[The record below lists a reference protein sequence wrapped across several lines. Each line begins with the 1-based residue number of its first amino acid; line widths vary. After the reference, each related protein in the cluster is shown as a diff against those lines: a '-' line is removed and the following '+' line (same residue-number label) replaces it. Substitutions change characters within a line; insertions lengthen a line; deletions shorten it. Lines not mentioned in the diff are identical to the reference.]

1 MPRLRLLLLALLTA
15 LAVATPAS
23 GTSPA
28 AKKQRVDARR
38 VQLQQRIV
46 SARQREAQLSAR
58 IQAASTQIAGLEQ
71 RVGDVSRQLAPLERD
86 LALHRRRLS
95 ALNELL
101 RVETRRLHELKRE
114 RRIAVHRLG
123 LRLIQIYESSPP
135 GLLDAV
141 LGSSSL
147 GSLVTQVEVTRD
159 VALQDRQI
167 LHAVTRSRDAVRS
180 QWKHTKRT
188 RKQVAAATREV
199 AARTAQ
205 VERLRSSLLAQRQ
218 QLVSAQ
224 AQQQQSASAL
234 HESVKQMLDESASLA
249 QVSNE
254 LAATIQQAEHQHGG
268 GGGSGHS
275 SSGLIWPA
283 NGPVTSPF
291 GERCFQGRCDFHPGI
306 DIGVSSGT
314 PIHAAAAGT
323 VIYAAWMNGYGNLT
337 VVSHGNGLA
346 TAYAHQASFAVSNGA
361 QVAQGQVIGYSDCT
375 GYCFGPH
382 LHFEVRVN
390 GQPVN
395 PLNYLP

>member
-1 MPRLRLLLLALLTA
+1 MPRLRLLLLALLAA
-15 LAVATPAS
+15 LAVATPAF

-28 AKKQRVDARR
+28 AKKVRVDARR
-38 VQLQQRIV
+38 ARLQERIA
-46 SARQREAQLSAR
+46 SARQRETQLSAQIR
-58 IQAASTQIAGLEQ
+58 AGSAQIAGLEQ
-71 RVGDVSRQLAPLERD
+71 RVGDVSRQLVPLERD

-101 RVETRRLHELKRE
+101 RVETQRLHELKHE

-123 LRLIQIYESSPP
+123 LRLIQIYESDPP

-147 GSLVTQVEVTRD
+147 GALVTQVEVTRD
-159 VALQDRQI
+159 IALQDSQI
-167 LHAVTRSRDAVRS
+167 LHAVTQSRDAVRS
-180 QWKHTKRT
+180 QWRHTKKT

-205 VERLRSSLLAQRQ
+205 VERLRSSLLAERQ

-234 HESVKQMLDESASLA
+234 HESVASMVHESAVLA
-249 QVSNE
+249 QVSSE
-254 LAATIQQAEHQHGG
+254 LEAKIQAS
-268 GGGSGHS
+268 GGSGS
-275 SSGLIWPA
+275 GAAPSSGLIWPV

-291 GERCFQGRCDFHPGI
+291 GDRCFQGRCDFHPGI
-306 DIGVSSGT
+306 DIGVPSGT
-314 PIHAAAAGT
+314 PIHAAAAGK
-323 VIYAAWMNGYGNLT
+323 VIWAAWMGGYGNLI

-346 TAYAHQASFAVSNGA
+346 TAYGHQASFAVGNGA

-390 GQPVN
+390 GRPVN
-395 PLNYLP
+395 PLSYLP